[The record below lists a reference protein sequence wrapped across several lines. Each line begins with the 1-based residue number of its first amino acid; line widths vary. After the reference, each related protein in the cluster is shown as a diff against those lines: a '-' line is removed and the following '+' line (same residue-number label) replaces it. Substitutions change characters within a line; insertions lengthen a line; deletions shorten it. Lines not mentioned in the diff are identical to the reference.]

1 MALDV
6 AVEWSGGKERKTRTR
21 GRDDRETRDATWRR
35 ALISEICP
43 ALGLFAHSSITITC
57 ETRSAF
63 VRAPTFVNLLLE
75 VMGSGEGGKVVEVS
89 LGA

>member
-1 MALDV
+1 MDV
-6 AVEWSGGKERKTRTR
+6 AVEWSGEKERKRKTRTR

-43 ALGLFAHSSITITC
+43 ALGLFAHFPHHDHV
-57 ETRSAF
+57 RDAF
-63 VRAPTFVNLLLE
+63 GLGSCAHVHKPFV
-75 VMGSGEGGKVVEVS
+75 GSHGKQRGGGNVEVS